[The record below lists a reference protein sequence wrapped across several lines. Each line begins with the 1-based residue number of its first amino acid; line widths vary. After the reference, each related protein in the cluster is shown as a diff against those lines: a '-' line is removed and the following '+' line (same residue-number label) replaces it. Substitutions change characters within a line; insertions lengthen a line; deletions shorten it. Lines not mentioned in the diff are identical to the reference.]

1 MKVTTKKEVAI
12 VLGGTFPHIELIN
25 NLIKRDYYT
34 ILIDFLPH
42 PPAKNYADEHLIIS
56 TLNKE
61 KVLQIAEQR
70 NAKLIISSCVDQANV
85 TACYVAEKLNLP
97 HPYSYE
103 VAFIISNK
111 LSMKKRMVDKG
122 IPTSKFV
129 EVDDLKNLNNHNL
142 NFPLIVK
149 PSDSNSSKGVRKALN
164 NDELYEFA
172 KSAFAIS
179 RDNKIIVEEFKEG
192 REIGVDCYIE
202 KGKAIIIMTR
212 ERIKISDENI
222 STQQILGSFWPANL
236 TEKNLIKIKN
246 IATNIAKVFNLDN
259 TPLMIQAILNE
270 DEINIIEFA
279 PRIGGGENYRIIS
292 ELTGFDIINASINSY
307 LSLQF
312 KIELIKSPDIIFD
325 NYIYAEPGIFGE
337 LTGHKVLLE
346 KKIIEYFNV
355 YKKKGTT
362 IGSEMSSN
370 NRIGALTFKAST
382 RIDILDKIKEAINI
396 IDVLD
401 IDGNPIMIKNIY
413 NPFFL

>member
-103 VAFIISNK
+103 FAFIISNK

-259 TPLMIQAILNE
+259 TPLMIQAILND